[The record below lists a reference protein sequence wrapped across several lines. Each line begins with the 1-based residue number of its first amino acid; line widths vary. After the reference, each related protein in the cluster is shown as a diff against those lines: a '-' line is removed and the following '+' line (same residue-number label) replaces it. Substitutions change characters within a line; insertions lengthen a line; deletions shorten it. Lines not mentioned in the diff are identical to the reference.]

1 MEHCLPKP
9 EREFEGEKSPAATSY
24 DFWVSLLV
32 CLKHANDHS
41 WEQVI
46 GMYKTLVL
54 GFQW

>member
-9 EREFEGEKSPAATSY
+9 ERAFEGEKSPAATSY